1 MSESHLHIRD
11 EIHSQFI
18 KEERYG
24 KLTGLTMIELNVTE
38 LCNRKCVFCPRSDPK
53 VYPNRKLFMDYDV
66 IKRIIDQLKLN
77 DYKGAIHISGF
88 GEPLLNPQ
96 ICDYII
102 LLKTELSDC
111 YIELTTNGDFLT
123 TDILYKI
130 QDYVDRIVVDC
141 YDGEHQINQKE
152 ELFKNVSFT
161 KYFLRRLWY
170 DSNNQDIDTV
180 VKEWNFNNRAGA
192 VTNIKFDLVQQQCY
206 MPFYR
211 ITIDWNGNIVLC
223 CNDWLRQESSLGN
236 VILTPL
242 HDLWFS
248 DKLKEIRQNLTEG
261 LRINNA
267 CKNCSVNG
275 TLYGKASF
283 DIINQYQN

>member
-1 MSESHLHIRD
+1 MSELHIQIRD
-11 EIHSQFI
+11 EIHNQFI
-18 KEERYG
+18 KEDRCG
-24 KLTGLTMIELNVTE
+24 KLSGLTLIELNVTE
-38 LCNRKCVFCPRSDPK
+38 LCNRKCIFCPRSNPK
-53 VYPNRKLFMDYDV
+53 VYPNKKLFMNRSV
-66 IKRIIDQLKLN
+66 IERIIEQLKLN
-77 DYKGAIHISGF
+77 NFTGAIHISGF

-96 ICDYII
+96 VLEYII
-102 LLKTELSDC
+102 LLKTELNDC

-123 TDILYKI
+123 TDIMYKI
-130 QDYVDRIVVDC
+130 QDYVDRVVVDC
-141 YDGEHQINQKE
+141 YDGEHQVLQNE
-152 ELFKNVSFT
+152 NLFKKISFT

-170 DSNNQDIDTV
+170 DAKNQNIDTL

-192 VTNIKFDLVQQQCY
+192 VTNIKFDRIQQQCY

-223 CNDWLRQESSLGN
+223 CNDWLRQESELGN
-236 VILTPL
+236 ILTTPL

-248 DKLKEIRQNLTEG
+248 EKLKEIRQNLANG

-283 DIINQYQN
+283 DIFNQHQN